1 MYGSG
6 ACPPRDLAS
15 AREWVARH
23 PDDLAVLAACADVVL
38 RAGQGGDIIDW
49 LRALAV
55 NSPNERHRWR
65 NNLAAVLFQQ
75 RQVSGA
81 LAELRGLTAECPEYV
96 PGWLNYAAMLKAGA
110 PDEYETALA
119 QALRHHPQNAQLL
132 AAFAPL
138 RERAVAGA
146 GRAMLL
152 ERWRSMATDGYRDE
166 DSDAIAVALAHID
179 GRAGQTD
186 RRIAILLE
194 AGARHTAQ
202 RRLAPLQESNR
213 ALADAIPGFYPTLR
227 ELRQPAH
234 WVPWELALAYLG
246 MQRWQEGF
254 SCYESR
260 LLWWGYSAGWTAA
273 QKMRRWRGQDL
284 VGATVLVTGEQ
295 GYGDQVQFARF
306 ASRLKTLGAER
317 VILGTNKPLQ
327 RLLRT
332 LPGVDD
338 VIALGDAIPGFDWHV
353 PVCSLPHGLGVTHTA
368 ELSAVP
374 YLHVPQTLRRHWRA
388 RLDRAL
394 PTAGW
399 AMRPRI
405 GLCWAGKPTHVEDAA
420 RSIPIERLRSLID
433 RFATKVDWIRIQP
446 GMSVQTP
453 GMCCIDHAIG
463 DFLELAALLDNLDLL
478 ITVDSAPVHVAGAL
492 GVPAWLMNR
501 HFGDWRWPRQETRSA
516 WYGSVEV
523 FHQATPDDWSG
534 ILDSIAERLA
544 QGVVSKPDA

>member
-260 LLWWGYSAGWTAA
+260 LLWWGTARAGPPR
-273 QKMRRWRGQDL
+273 KRCV
-284 VGATVLVTGEQ
+284 VGA
-295 GYGDQVQFARF
+295 ARIWW
-306 ASRLKTLGAER
+306 ARR
-317 VILGTNKPLQ
+317 
-327 RLLRT
+327 
-332 LPGVDD
+332 
-338 VIALGDAIPGFDWHV
+338 
-353 PVCSLPHGLGVTHTA
+353 CS
-368 ELSAVP
+368 
-374 YLHVPQTLRRHWRA
+374 
-388 RLDRAL
+388 
-394 PTAGW
+394 
-399 AMRPRI
+399 
-405 GLCWAGKPTHVEDAA
+405 
-420 RSIPIERLRSLID
+420 
-433 RFATKVDWIRIQP
+433 
-446 GMSVQTP
+446 
-453 GMCCIDHAIG
+453 
-463 DFLELAALLDNLDLL
+463 
-478 ITVDSAPVHVAGAL
+478 
-492 GVPAWLMNR
+492 
-501 HFGDWRWPRQETRSA
+501 
-516 WYGSVEV
+516 
-523 FHQATPDDWSG
+523 
-534 ILDSIAERLA
+534 
-544 QGVVSKPDA
+544 

>member
-1 MYGSG
+1 M
-6 ACPPRDLAS
+6 AR
-15 AREWVARH
+15 ARELVARH
-23 PDDLAVLAACADVVL
+23 PGDLAVLAACADVAL
-38 RAGQGGDIIDW
+38 HAGQGGDIIDW
-49 LRALAV
+49 LQMLAV
-55 NSPNERHRWR
+55 SSPNERHRWR

-81 LAELRGLTAECPEYV
+81 LAELRGLTAECPEYM

-110 PDEYETALA
+110 PDEYEAVLA
-119 QALRHHPQNAQLL
+119 RALRHHPQHGQLL
-132 AAFAPL
+132 AAYARL
-138 RERAVAGA
+138 RETAVAGA
-146 GRAMLL
+146 GRTMLL
-152 ERWRSMATDGYRDE
+152 DRWRSMAADGYRDE
-166 DSDAIAVALAHID
+166 DSDAIAVALAHMD

-186 RRIAILLE
+186 GCIAILLE

-202 RRLAPLQESNR
+202 RRLAPLRESNR
-213 ALADAIPGFYPTLR
+213 ALADTIPGFYPTLR

-246 MQRWQEGF
+246 AQRWHEGF

-260 LLWWGYSAGWTAA
+260 LLWWGYSAGWTVA
-273 QKMRRWRGQDL
+273 QKARRWHGQDL
-284 VGATVLVTGEQ
+284 AGATVLVTGEQ

-306 ASRLKTLGAER
+306 ASRLKALGAQR
-317 VILGTNKPLQ
+317 AILGTNKPLQ

-332 LPGVDD
+332 LPDVDD
-338 VIALGDAIPGFDWHV
+338 VIALGDAIPAFDWHV
-353 PVCSLPHGLGVTHTA
+353 PVCSLPHDLGVAHTA
-368 ELSAVP
+368 ELSAAP
-374 YLHVPQTLRRHWRA
+374 YLRVPPALRRHWRD
-388 RLDRAL
+388 RLDLAL
-394 PTAGW
+394 PTAGP

-405 GLCWAGKPTHVEDAA
+405 GLCWAGKPTHAEDAT

-433 RFATKVDWIRIQP
+433 RFATKIDWIRIQP
-446 GMSVQTP
+446 GMCVQTP
-453 GMCCIDHAIG
+453 GMCCIDRAIG

-501 HFGDWRWPRQETRSA
+501 HFGDWRWPRQESRST

-534 ILDSIAERLA
+534 ILDSIAQRLVR
-544 QGVVSKPDA
+544 GVVPRSDA